1 MVSAACVTL
10 PWHPG
15 FLPHLQVLAEFKS
28 QGALKSQAG
37 GGGSAGIWGLRLG
50 LLNAIE

>member
-15 FLPHLQVLAEFKS
+15 FLPHLRVLAEFES

-37 GGGSAGIWGLRLG
+37 GGGIGRGLG
-50 LLNAIE
+50 AATGSFECH